1 MSQGSEEQDRQCE
14 IQDITNE
21 LESIFSGIVVEL
33 TREPMSM
40 KEQERQRISDIIID
54 LESLSLK
61 TISLTRKLK
70 QLQKEGEHKAK
81 PTGMTYH
88 NYPSAK

>member
-1 MSQGSEEQDRQCE
+1 
-14 IQDITNE
+14 
-21 LESIFSGIVVEL
+21 
-33 TREPMSM
+33 MSM
-40 KEQERQRISDIIID
+40 KEQEQQRISDIIID

-61 TISLTRKLK
+61 TSPLTRKLK

-88 NYPSAK
+88 HYPSAK

>member
-54 LESLSLK
+54 LESLLLK
-61 TISLTRKLK
+61 TSTLTRKLK
-70 QLQKEGEHKAK
+70 RLQKGGRTR
-81 PTGMTYH
+81 P
-88 NYPSAK
+88 